1 MKVRTLNELESSID
15 SEISW
20 RKKELVDYKLTV
32 DRNINSTI
40 VIPLCRG
47 GIALSYAHWEG
58 FIKSASS
65 LFINYISMRK
75 IPLNSLKT
83 NFVALAFQRQLNKG
97 KAVQECVTLIDELLF
112 QRDKPAKFFERDII
126 DTKANLR
133 FGVLSD
139 ILLSLGLDK
148 TQFAAKENFLDKKL
162 VEPRNDIAH
171 GTYRDISYE
180 DYLIVHENIIPL
192 MEHYKTLIENSA
204 ALESYKI

>member
-1 MKVRTLNELESSID
+1 MKVRTLSELEHSID

-20 RKKELVDYKLTV
+20 RKKELVDYKLVV
-32 DRNINSTI
+32 DRNINSSI

-58 FIKSASS
+58 FVKSSS
-65 LFINYISMRK
+65 SFFINYISMRK
-75 IPLNSLKT
+75 IPLEILKT

-97 KAVQECVTLIDELLF
+97 KTIQECITIIDDLLF

-126 DTKANLR
+126 DTKSNLR
-133 FGVLSD
+133 FGVLND

-148 TQFAAKENFLDKKL
+148 TLFVTKANFIDKKL

-171 GTYRDISYE
+171 GTYREISYE
-180 DYLIVHENIIPL
+180 DYLMVHENIIPL

-204 ALESYKI
+204 VLENYKI

>member
-1 MKVRTLNELESSID
+1 MKVRTLSELQSSID

-32 DRNINSTI
+32 DKNKNSAI

-47 GIALSYAHWEG
+47 GIALSYGHWEG

-75 IPLNSLKT
+75 IPLELLKT
-83 NFVALAFQRQLNKG
+83 NFVALAFQKQLNKG
-97 KAVQECVTLIDELLF
+97 KAVQECIALVDELLF
-112 QRDKPAKFFERDII
+112 KRDKPAKFFERDII
-126 DTKANLR
+126 DTKSNLR
-133 FGVLSD
+133 YSVLSD
-139 ILLSLGLDK
+139 ILISLDLDK
-148 TQFAAKENFLDKKL
+148 TEFAAKENFLDKKL

-171 GTYRDISYE
+171 GTYRDISYD
-180 DYLIVHENIIPL
+180 DYKIVHESVIPL

-204 ALESYKI
+204 VTEKYKL